1 MDKNVIEANQSTNTI
16 ATRATGFVLLLV
28 AGAILGLNW
37 LTLLLIHR
45 YFPLL
50 IALTGPVI
58 TLGCATVI
66 HPDIFNSISADD
78 KDKPKSPIFRWLAI
92 AAILMGIVLSLFI
105 YLLKLT

>member
-1 MDKNVIEANQSTNTI
+1 MGTNATETDQAANTV
-16 ATRATGFVLLLV
+16 ATRATGLVLLLV
-28 AGAILGLNW
+28 AAAILGLNW
-37 LTLLLIHR
+37 LTLFLMNR

-66 HPDIFNSISADD
+66 HPDIFNGIFAEG
-78 KDKPKSPIFRWLAI
+78 KDRPKSPVFRWLAI
-92 AAILMGIVLSLFI
+92 AALLMGIVLSLFI